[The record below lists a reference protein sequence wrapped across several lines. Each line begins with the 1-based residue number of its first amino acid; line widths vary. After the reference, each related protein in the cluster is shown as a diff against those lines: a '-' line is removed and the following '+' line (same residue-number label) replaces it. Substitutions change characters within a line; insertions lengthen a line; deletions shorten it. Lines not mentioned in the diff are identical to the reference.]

1 MTKILVTGCAGFI
14 GSSLVEKL
22 LSFGYA
28 VTGIDSLT
36 DYYPVK
42 LKNENLNSLKLHEK
56 FRFINKDICD
66 IDFPEIL
73 DDIECIF
80 HLAAQPGVRQS
91 WGKFFDVYVRNN
103 ILATQKLLEGS
114 ININIKKFVY
124 ASSSSIYGNQHLEK
138 LNENIVPK
146 PLSPYGVTKL
156 AAENLCTLYHENYS
170 LPVVSLR
177 LFTVFGPK
185 QRPDMA
191 FQKIINSIKDN
202 SEFLIYGNGEQKR
215 DFTYIDNI
223 VNAFILAKDKGVNG
237 EIYNI
242 GGGETISLKSVIKIF
257 EELLKR
263 KIKVKYSDK
272 VKGDVKNTFA
282 DIEKAKSELGY
293 DNVISLPDAIKKQ
306 LAFNSL

>member
-14 GSSLVEKL
+14 GSSLAEKL
-22 LSFGYA
+22 LSLGNTVKGVDA
-28 VTGIDSLT
+28 LT

-42 LKNENLNSLKLHEK
+42 LKNENLNNLKSHDK
-56 FRFINKDICD
+56 FMFINKDICD
-66 IDFPEIL
+66 IDFSEVL
-73 DDIECIF
+73 SDIEYIF

-91 WGKFFDVYVRNN
+91 WGKFFDIYVRNN
-103 ILATQKLLEGS
+103 ILATQKLLEES
-114 ININIKKFVY
+114 INFNIKKFVY
-124 ASSSSIYGNQHLEK
+124 ASSSSVYGNQPHEK
-138 LNENIVPK
+138 LNEDMVPK

-156 AAENLCTLYHENYS
+156 AAENLCTLYYENYS

-202 SEFLIYGNGEQKR
+202 SEFQIYGNGEQKR
-215 DFTYIDNI
+215 DFTFIDNV

-242 GGGETISLKSVIKIF
+242 GGGETISLKNVIKIF
-257 EELLKR
+257 EELLNS
-263 KIKVKYSDK
+263 KIKVKYLDK
-272 VKGDVKNTFA
+272 VKGDVKNTYA
-282 DIEKAKSELGY
+282 DIEKAKTNLGY
-293 DNVISLPDAIKKQ
+293 DNLISLSAAIKEQ
-306 LAFNSL
+306 LVFNSL